1 MSACSRPAL
10 SPDLVD
16 KLAARP
22 ITALAMDAVPRISRA
37 QSMDVLSSMA
47 NIAGYRAVIEAA
59 HVFGRQ
65 FTGQVTAA
73 GKVPPA
79 KVLVA
84 GAGVAGLAAIGAA
97 GSLGAIVRATDPRP
111 EVADQVRSL
120 GGEYLAVES
129 PEAEVSAT
137 GYAKEM
143 SEDYNGARDAAVRR
157 AGRGR
162 RHRHHDRADPRPP
175 GAAR

>member
-1 MSACSRPAL
+1 RGREL
-10 SPDLVD
+10 
-16 KLAARP
+16 
-22 ITALAMDAVPRISRA
+22 TAFAMESVPRISRA

-47 NIAGYRAVIEAA
+47 NIAGYRAVVEAA
-59 HVFGRQ
+59 HVFGRF

-79 KVLVA
+79 KVLVV

-111 EVADQVRSL
+111 EVADQVASL
-120 GGEYLAVES
+120 GGEYLSVQNE
-129 PEAEVSAT
+129 EAEVSAT

-143 SEDYNGARDAAVRR
+143 G
-157 AGRGR
+157 
-162 RHRHHDRADPRPP
+162 
-175 GAAR
+175 